1 VTTLFV
7 KAGALR
13 RDDWGLLGRA
23 VFTVARVRL
32 VLWILPWRQLKP
44 AQRVMPPLTPV
55 HPRRLE
61 WAIRVASRV
70 VPGATCLTQAL
81 ALHHL
86 LARFGYASIVQVG
99 VRRQQGNFSAHAWVE
114 HDDQSF
120 LGSSNDI
127 ARYAR
132 FFTWPH
138 SRLG

>member
-1 VTTLFV
+1 VTTLLV

-13 RDDWGLLGRA
+13 HDEWGLLGRA
-23 VFTVARVRL
+23 VFTVARVRV
-32 VLWILPWRQLKP
+32 VLWILPWRRLQP
-44 AQRVMPPLTPV
+44 AQAVTPPATRI

-61 WAIRVASRV
+61 WGIRVASRV

-81 ALHHL
+81 ALHYL
-86 LARFGYASIVQVG
+86 LARFGYPSIVQVG
-99 VRRQQGNFSAHAWVE
+99 VRTRDGNFSAHAWVE
-114 HDDQSF
+114 HDEQAF
-120 LGSSNDI
+120 LTSSNDI

>member
-1 VTTLFV
+1 MTTLLV

-13 RDDWGLLGRA
+13 REDWGLLGRA
-23 VFTVARVRL
+23 VFIVARVRIA
-32 VLWILPWRQLKP
+32 LWILPWRRLQPSPPGIPP
-44 AQRVMPPLTPV
+44 ATRI

-61 WAIRVASRV
+61 WGIRVASRV

-81 ALHHL
+81 SLHYL
-86 LARFGYASIVQVG
+86 LARFGYPSIVQVG
-99 VRRQQGNFSAHAWVE
+99 VRTRDGNFSAHAWVE
-114 HDDQSF
+114 HDEQPF

>member
-1 VTTLFV
+1 VTARLV
-7 KAGALR
+7 KAGALGL
-13 RDDWGLLGRA
+13 DDWGLLGRA
-23 VFTVARVRL
+23 VFTVARVRIA
-32 VLWILPWRQLKP
+32 LWILPWRRLQP
-44 AQRVMPPLTPV
+44 ARAVTPAATHI

-61 WAIRVASRV
+61 WGIRAASRV

-86 LARFGYASIVQVG
+86 LARFGYPSIVQVG
-99 VRRQQGNFSAHAWVE
+99 VRTRDGNFSAHAWVE
-114 HDDQSF
+114 HDDQAF

-127 ARYAR
+127 ARYTR